1 MVEYVIVLVQK
12 DYSEYSSTTVLRFY
26 GSTVDKDVRVCILY
40 MPFYYSTSTSPNLP
54 LSVKYVICK
63 CICVPPPT
71 SVQVS
76 KSTVSTNCRG
86 SQLEP
91 REAWGM
97 MPNDVF
103 SPCQALLLRGNHN
116 NTSKSSIFP
125 IQYND
130 LQSTPFIF
138 TIQSL
143 LFSILLKHLHV
154 ACGGD
159 IHCTVV
165 YSPQVPSLGTPFFGR
180 AAILSV
186 QNVFVYYAN
195 TCK

>member
-1 MVEYVIVLVQK
+1 MYGRVIVLVQK
-12 DYSEYSSTTVLRFY
+12 DYSTRSTPVLRFS
-26 GSTVDKDVRVCILY
+26 GSPVDKDVRVWILCMTY
-40 MPFYYSTSTSPNLP
+40 MPFYCSTSPYLP
-54 LSVKYVICK
+54 ISVKYVICK
-63 CICVPPPT
+63 CTCVPP
-71 SVQVS
+71 VS
-76 KSTVSTNCRG
+76 KSTVMHMHSTNCRG
-86 SQLEP
+86 SQLER